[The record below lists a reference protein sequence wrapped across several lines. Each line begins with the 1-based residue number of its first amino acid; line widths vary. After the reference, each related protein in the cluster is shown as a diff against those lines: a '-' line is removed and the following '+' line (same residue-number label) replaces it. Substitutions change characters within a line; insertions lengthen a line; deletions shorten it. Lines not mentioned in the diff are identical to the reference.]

1 MALIVPNLIAKMVD
15 ASGLLK
21 SQAWISFFQQFVNP
35 PSPIASLIVGAS
47 PFIYI
52 AREPGLIIVTGGI
65 VSAQALIRGLVIIN
79 ITGIKLIPVEIKDSI
94 SVTYTG
100 LPTMQFMPRY

>member
-35 PSPIASLIVGAS
+35 PSPITSLVVGPS
-47 PFIYI
+47 PFVYV
-52 AREPGLIIVTGGI
+52 AREPGYIIVTGGV
-65 VSAQALIRGLVIIN
+65 VSAQALSRGLVSIN
-79 ITGIKLIPVEIKDSI
+79 VTGFKFVPVEIKDSVA
-94 SVTYTG
+94 VTYSG
-100 LPTMQFMPRY
+100 LPTIQFMPRY